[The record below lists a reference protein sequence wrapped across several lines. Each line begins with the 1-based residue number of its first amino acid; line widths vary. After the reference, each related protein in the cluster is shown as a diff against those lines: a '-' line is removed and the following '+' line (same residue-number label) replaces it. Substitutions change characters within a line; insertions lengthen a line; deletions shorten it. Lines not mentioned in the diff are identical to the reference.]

1 MTTAESRLLDKVL
14 AFDMFGDVQ
23 EKTLEEVQDLY
34 TDLQAARAESIRQ
47 LNFAREVQSKET
59 EKLQDELDVQLK
71 KDYDF
76 LYNEEG
82 NLKNKNELNQDRAE
96 IYRNLRSTKFFKGF
110 KAILKNYNFTLAPK
124 IFEYPRSL
132 LSNLQSMTKVLD
144 RYNDT
149 GFFKKYFYDETNVAE
164 EKCYKGKV

>member
-1 MTTAESRLLDKVL
+1 MKAVTGKDPVNDMVKIADDLSDIAEIERVTNKELAREKLTTAESRLLDKVL

-71 KDYDF
+71 KTMTF
-76 LYNEEG
+76 CIM
-82 NLKNKNELNQDRAE
+82 KKV
-96 IYRNLRSTKFFKGF
+96 
-110 KAILKNYNFTLAPK
+110 ILKIEIN
-124 IFEYPRSL
+124 
-132 LSNLQSMTKVLD
+132 
-144 RYNDT
+144 
-149 GFFKKYFYDETNVAE
+149 
-164 EKCYKGKV
+164 